1 MNELVDELAA
11 KAGIDDAVAE
21 KAASIMLDYLRSEGP
36 PETVQALIDGI
47 RGAEAAIAAARDGS
61 GLSRL
66 MGGGLMAA
74 GTRLMGLGLAVSDI
88 QTIARELFAF
98 GRDKIG
104 ADRMGA
110 IIAGT
115 PGLSHVA

>member
-11 KAGIDDAVAE
+11 KAGIDGPVAE
-21 KAASIMLDYLRSEGP
+21 KTIGIMLDYLRSEGP

-47 RGAEAAIAAARDGS
+47 SGAELAIAAARDG
-61 GLSRL
+61 GDLSRL
-66 MGGGLMAA
+66 MGGGLMAV
-74 GTRLMGLGLAVSDI
+74 GTRLMGLGLAITDI
-88 QTIARELFAF
+88 QKIARELFSF

-104 ADRMGA
+104 AERMSA

-115 PGLSHVA
+115 PGLGQFA